1 MIDKIFTIAFASAYT
16 AIFEIGSVM
25 ALLMLLF
32 GILDYKK
39 GDALRRLQKLGLI
52 TLDANGARPT
62 RQGLLFNDDLVA
74 ELL

>member
-1 MIDKIFTIAFASAYT
+1 MAFR
-16 AIFEIGSVM
+16 
-25 ALLMLLF
+25 
-32 GILDYKK
+32 

>member
-1 MIDKIFTIAFASAYT
+1 MKAFLIYFLAT
-16 AIFEIGSVM
+16 APVVV
-25 ALLMLLF
+25 LF
-32 GILDYKK
+32 FAGVARGREMWQRRRSYHH
-39 GDALRRLQKLGLI
+39 ALRRLQKLGLI